1 MVQALEAYGEISM
14 KCNKKVVA
22 LNLLASMLI
31 SNSAFAKIEGVRGER
46 ASGSGAGRGSN
57 GKTETK
63 VSVATPQEGT
73 VVKPAIVA
81 SCNSD
86 MDTAKYFPQEL
97 FRNITRDGEN
107 ITIEKRENN
116 KIFVKIPPVINVCGS
131 FVPELRQN
139 KDSKDI
145 TVLMKL
151 VGKKDG
157 IDTDL
162 TYKEFENCLENAKVK
177 TKVGENEEEKPI
189 VVNGKLNHDIVPGK
203 MYSETIYSMDYDFDP
218 KVDYAKS
225 VKLSFGYPS
234 EYDNKN
240 GYDPLYGFDKK
251 ATVAG
256 DACMRAETIGSK
268 DPFYINEGKDVW
280 LSKINQACGN
290 GAQAISEARASLGN
304 ADALKDIADKL
315 KAELDAAYLVAVKAD
330 VKDIFKKMSVI
341 EDKLVKGRADIKEK
355 EAKKLV
361 EQYAEEAKKLD
372 SIFLGKAIERVDLLM
387 QKREKMEEG
396 SEAMV
401 ALDKEIKQLNAD
413 ISEFSKRSA
422 SSLDS
427 LYSVMEKYAITDH
440 AETIESILVKS
451 GTYGKVYGED
461 EDSTRGKPLTIE
473 AAQEEHKNKMIKFTR
488 TMVDWRDVYAVGKG
502 NTAIMERTMKEYDNW
517 TNRMSSKW
525 VAFNKKEQE
534 DETKFCSIGWTGAI
548 ANPVKCSQHRS
559 GAAKRQARIVKQL
572 EKDDKVRGRLKT
584 KFGKMD
590 KSLTEYERKMAENNK
605 DSDGSEFTGSSY
617 SGYEESFEDR
627 FPGYYGG
634 RVSTAGPMYDPN
646 MYNLGNPNMPQ
657 PQLGGMQRYPAQVG
671 GAGWPSIP

>member
-1 MVQALEAYGEISM
+1 M
-14 KCNKKVVA
+14 KFNKKVVA
-22 LNLLASMLI
+22 LNLLTSMLM
-31 SNSAFAKIEGVRGER
+31 SNTAFAKIEGVRGER
-46 ASGSGAGRGSN
+46 TTGSGSSRPNG
-57 GKTETK
+57 GKTETR
-63 VSVATPQEGT
+63 VSVATPQDA
-73 VVKPAIVA
+73 VVVNPAVVA
-81 SCNSD
+81 KCNAD

-116 KIFVKIPPVINVCGS
+116 KIFVKIPPIINVCGN

-139 KDSKDI
+139 KETKDI

-157 IDTDL
+157 VDSDL
-162 TYKEFENCLENAKVK
+162 TYKEFESCLEKTTVKVK
-177 TKVGENEEEKPI
+177 NGENEEDKPI
-189 VVNGKLNHDIVPGK
+189 VVNGKLNHDMLPGK
-203 MYSETIYSMDYDFDP
+203 MYSETIYSMDYEFNP

-234 EYDNKN
+234 EFKGPN
-240 GYDPLYGFDKK
+240 GYDALYGFDER
-251 ATVAG
+251 ASVAG
-256 DACMRAETIGSK
+256 DACMKAETIGSK
-268 DPFYINEGKDVW
+268 DPFYVNQGKDVW
-280 LSKINQACGN
+280 ISKINEACGN

-315 KAELDAAYLVAVKAD
+315 KSELDAAYLIAVKAD
-330 VKDIFKKMSVI
+330 VKAIYKEMTAI
-341 EDKLVKGRADIKEK
+341 EDKLVKNRAEIKEK
-355 EAKKLV
+355 EAKVLIEK
-361 EQYAEEAKKLD
+361 YADLAKKLD
-372 SIFLGKAIERVDLLM
+372 SIFLGKAIERLDMLM
-387 QKREKMEEG
+387 QKREKLEEG
-396 SEAMV
+396 SEALT
-401 ALDKEIKQLNAD
+401 ALDKEIKQLNTD
-413 ISEFSKRSA
+413 IAEFSKRSA

-440 AETIESILVKS
+440 AETIEAILVKS

-473 AAQEEHKNKMIKFTR
+473 GAQEEHAAKMKKFTR
-488 TMVDWRDVYAVGKG
+488 TLVDWRDVYAVGKG
-502 NTAIMERTMKEYDNW
+502 NTAVMERTMKEYDNW

-534 DETKFCSIGWTGAI
+534 DEYKYCSIGWTGAI
-548 ANPVKCSQHRS
+548 SNPVKCSQHRS

-572 EKDDKVRGRLKT
+572 EQDDKVRSRLKN

-590 KSLTEYERKMAENNK
+590 RSLTEYERKMAESKK
-605 DSDGSEFTGSSY
+605 DGDTTEFTGSSY

-634 RVSTAGPMYDPN
+634 RVTTQGIYDPN

-657 PQLGGMQRYPAQVG
+657 PQLGIQRYPAQMQMG
-671 GAGWPSIP
+671 GAGGWPSIP